1 MKTIFDV
8 IFRRLMFGGAIKIDC
23 WRTRLND
30 GACID
35 SISVLQ
41 LLLSEKN
48 NIFVANRAAELLENM
63 TNH

>member
-1 MKTIFDV
+1 MKTNFDV

-23 WRTRLND
+23 WRTRHD

-41 LLLSEKN
+41 LLLPAKN